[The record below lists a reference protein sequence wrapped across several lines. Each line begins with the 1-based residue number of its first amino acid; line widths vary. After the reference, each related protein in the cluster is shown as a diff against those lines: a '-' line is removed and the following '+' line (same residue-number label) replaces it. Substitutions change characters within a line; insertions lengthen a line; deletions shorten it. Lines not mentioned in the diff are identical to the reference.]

1 MFGFPKYKIN
11 FAKQS
16 TLIMK
21 EIEVYNTLN
30 EIKDLMEKSSKF
42 LSLSGLS
49 AILVGIYALIGAGIA
64 YYIIG
69 CQNASYPLYNNSL
82 GEVGGIVILALI
94 LLGISL
100 LTVFAFSWQKAKRN
114 EQKLYFDSISKRL
127 LVNFFIPLLAGGILC
142 FALIM
147 QHHYGLTSCIMLIFY
162 GMALINGSKYTY
174 SNTRYLGYA
183 ELSLGL
189 IDSFTVGYGLLF
201 WTIGF
206 GLFHIVYGIFF
217 YLKYDC
223 KRQ

>member
-1 MFGFPKYKIN
+1 MFVFPKYKIN

-100 LTVFAFSWQKAKRN
+100 LTVFAFHGKKQKETNKN
-114 EQKLYFDSISKRL
+114 SILTVFLNGCWSIFSYLY
-127 LVNFFIPLLAGGILC
+127 
-142 FALIM
+142 
-147 QHHYGLTSCIMLIFY
+147 
-162 GMALINGSKYTY
+162 
-174 SNTRYLGYA
+174 
-183 ELSLGL
+183 
-189 IDSFTVGYGLLF
+189 
-201 WTIGF
+201 
-206 GLFHIVYGIFF
+206 
-217 YLKYDC
+217 
-223 KRQ
+223 

>member
-1 MFGFPKYKIN
+1 MFVFSKYKIN
-11 FAKQS
+11 FAIQS

-69 CQNASYPLYNNSL
+69 YQNVSYSFCNDTLYQ
-82 GEVGGIVILALI
+82 VGGIVVLALI

-162 GMALINGSKYTY
+162 GMALINGSKYIIQSDRPNDNNHHQT
-174 SNTRYLGYA
+174 
-183 ELSLGL
+183 
-189 IDSFTVGYGLLF
+189 
-201 WTIGF
+201 
-206 GLFHIVYGIFF
+206 
-217 YLKYDC
+217 
-223 KRQ
+223 